1 MKVKI
6 MMFFSVILAMGVGAL
21 IVYLPFKQEKDRL
34 TKQVAQSS
42 AKEKRLINKV
52 AEMKAAQSLQVEEQ
66 KKTSLVYFSQ
76 KTTPLPNNEVR
87 IDISLNGK
95 KDTSIDAA
103 DLILSYSS
111 TLSIME
117 IIKGSAFPSY
127 PRSMFQ
133 DGVIT
138 ITGIALPQGNTVT
151 YGKTGEVYATIILKK
166 QGRGTIEI
174 NTKDTQ
180 VYFGGTP
187 VLDFTSNFKP
197 IEL

>member
-1 MKVKI
+1 MKVKLI
-6 MMFFSVILAMGVGAL
+6 LLFFVILAMGVGAL
-21 IVYLPFKQEKDRL
+21 IVHLPSKREKDHLAEQLSR
-34 TKQVAQSS
+34 SS
-42 AKEKRLINKV
+42 EMEKSLINKV
-52 AEMKAAQSLQVEEQ
+52 AEMKAAQTLQVEEQ
-66 KKTSLVYFSQ
+66 KKAGLVYFSQ

-87 IDISLNGK
+87 IEISLNGG

-127 PRSMFQ
+127 PRSIFQ

-151 YGKTGEVYATIILKK
+151 YGKTGEVYAVIILKK

-180 VYFGGTP
+180 AYFGGAP
-187 VLDFTSNFKP
+187 ILDFTSSFKP